1 MSAMFNLSGKVAL
14 VTGAGSGLG
23 REFALGLA
31 AQGAEIIAADRN
43 GDWADETAGL
53 IGQAGGRGHS
63 VVADV
68 ADAAQVEAMVE
79 GGLARCGRIDVLVA
93 NAGVACAPK
102 RVHEL
107 PLEEWNRLVSV
118 NLTGVFLCMQAVLPV
133 MLRQQSGSIISIAS
147 ILGLGGFYPGFPRTG
162 AGYGA
167 TKAAVIGLT
176 RQVAVE
182 YAQDGIR
189 ANAIAPGWHGGT
201 RLGAAFKTEQGAEVI
216 GRFEA
221 AIVDGTPMARRGLP
235 EELRGLVV
243 YLASDESR
251 FLTGQVIAHDGGW
264 TAW

>member
-1 MSAMFNLSGKVAL
+1 MTRMFDLTGKMAL
-14 VTGAGSGLG
+14 ITGAGSGLG

-31 AQGAEIIAADRN
+31 AHGAEIIAQDRN
-43 GDWADETAGL
+43 GEWAEETAGL
-53 IGQAGGRGHS
+53 VGQAGGRAHAL
-63 VVADV
+63 VADV
-68 ADAAQVEAMVE
+68 ADPAQVARMVDEAA
-79 GGLARCGRIDVLVA
+79 GIAGRIDVLVN
-93 NAGVACAPK
+93 NAGVACAPV

-107 PLEEWNRLVSV
+107 PLEEWDRLVAI
-118 NLTGVFLCMQAVLPV
+118 NLNGVFYATRAVLPI
-133 MLRQQSGSIISIAS
+133 MLRQQSGSIISISS
-147 ILGLGGFYPGFPRTG
+147 ILGLGGFYPGFARTG

-167 TKAAVIGLT
+167 TKAAVVGLT

-201 RLGAAFKTEQGAEVI
+201 RLGDRYKAAQGSEVI
-216 GRFEA
+216 AKFEA
-221 AIVDGTPMARRGLP
+221 AIANATPMGRRGLP